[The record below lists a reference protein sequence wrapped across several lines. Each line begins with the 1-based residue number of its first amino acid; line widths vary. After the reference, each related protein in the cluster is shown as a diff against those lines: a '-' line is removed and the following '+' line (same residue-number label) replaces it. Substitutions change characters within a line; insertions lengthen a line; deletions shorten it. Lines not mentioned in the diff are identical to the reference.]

1 MKFKELE
8 PAKLKENT
16 FKMINDDWML
26 ISAGEENNFNTM
38 TASWGGLGVMW
49 FKNVSFVV
57 VRPTR
62 YTFEFMEKYDRYTL
76 SFFEEEYRDA
86 LTICGSKS
94 GRDTDKVK
102 EAGLN
107 PVFDNNGVYFEEA
120 KTVMVCK
127 KLYWQDITPDNFL
140 ADFMHEK
147 YPNKDYHRL
156 YIGAIEGMYEQLVIN
171 PLDLQ

>member
-8 PAKLKENT
+8 PAKLKDNP

-26 ISAGEENNFNTM
+26 ISAGDKDNFNTM
-38 TASWGGLGVMW
+38 TASWGGLGIMW

-86 LTICGSKS
+86 LTICGTKS

-102 EAGLN
+102 EAGLT
-107 PVFDNNGVYFEEA
+107 PVFDNNGVYFQEA

-140 ADFMHEK
+140 EDFIHEK
-147 YPNKDYHRL
+147 YPEKDYHRL
-156 YIGAIEGMYEQLVIN
+156 YICEIEGMYEKFVIN